1 MTCLDAVIIG
11 ASCVEHI
18 SANMSYCEEGP
29 LDDRKS
35 ESSRILECVV
45 ICCNCPI
52 GVVRAFDEAWELDKQ
67 YSVNY
72 FR

>member
-18 SANMSYCEEGP
+18 SANISYCEEGP

-35 ESSRILECVV
+35 ERVPIPSS
-45 ICCNCPI
+45 
-52 GVVRAFDEAWELDKQ
+52 AW
-67 YSVNY
+67 
-72 FR
+72 